1 MAAAS
6 RQRRR
11 WPPDRGRVRGLALF
25 AGALRDFAG
34 AFPEDLSAAFAGARA
49 LAAEA
54 GFAGFAVLGLAGPFA
69 LPAAAALAVGR
80 PADLLALAAGRRAL
94 FVALGF
100 LPKISGLF
108 SVMPAPVMGAILIF
122 VTSFMIV
129 SGVQIILGSGMDARK
144 TFVVGIALIF
154 GLSLDLVPGLY
165 GGVPAWLRPL
175 FDSSLTLTTVIASTE
190 PVAPRMAKSM
200 TVWADCAPP
209 SGFLVTS

>member
-1 MAAAS
+1 VSGLIGGMASDTSAS
-6 RQRRR
+6 NV
-11 WPPDRGRVRGLALF
+11 G
-25 AGALRDFAG
+25 
-34 AFPEDLSAAFAGARA
+34 LSAASGATSRYI
-49 LAAEA
+49 
-54 GFAGFAVLGLAGPFA
+54 GFAAG
-69 LPAAAALAVGR
+69 
-80 PADLLALAAGRRAL
+80 AL

-165 GGVPAWLRPL
+165 GSVPAWLRPL
-175 FDSSLTLTTVIASTE
+175 FDSSLTLTTVIAVVLTQLL
-190 PVAPRMAKSM
+190 RGG
-200 TVWADCAPP
+200 TVPAASPP
-209 SGFLVTS
+209 ASE